1 MTPQRAQM
9 IEAMILAG
17 LSAGTREEYVRAV
30 RRLAAYYRRSPD
42 QLNEEEVRQYLLDLR
57 KRGVARGT
65 FQIVRYGLQFF
76 FCRTLGRDWGLFG
89 GKKGSVRR
97 SRSGYLI
104 HYRMSK
110 FDICWVQSVT
120 RSTGRALPSC
130 TLAEYASTKPQR

>member
-17 LSAGTREEYVRAV
+17 LSAATREEYVRAV

-65 FQIVRYGLQFF
+65 FQIARYGLQFF
-76 FCRTLGRDWGLFG
+76 FCRTLARGWGLFG
-89 GKKGSVRR
+89 GKK
-97 SRSGYLI
+97 
-104 HYRMSK
+104 
-110 FDICWVQSVT
+110 D
-120 RSTGRALPSC
+120 P
-130 TLAEYASTKPQR
+130 LAPAEAAA